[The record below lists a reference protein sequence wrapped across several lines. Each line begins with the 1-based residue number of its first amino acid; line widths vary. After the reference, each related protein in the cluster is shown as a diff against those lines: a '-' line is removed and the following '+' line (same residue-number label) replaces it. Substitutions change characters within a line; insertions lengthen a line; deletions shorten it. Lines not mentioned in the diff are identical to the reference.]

1 MEQQANLL
9 ILPPHQRRVI
19 NYAPVS
25 PACSRTR
32 SSRRHA
38 QLEVRVMSIII
49 SFQQAMSSD
58 LHLQSNAH
66 NFTLR
71 IQAPL
76 I

>member
-38 QLEVRVMSIII
+38 QLE
-49 SFQQAMSSD
+49 
-58 LHLQSNAH
+58 SNAH